1 MRGILI
7 GAIHKKGTFT
17 DDNGRSIDYDN
28 LVLQVQKPIE
38 NKLADDSNF
47 VQGVGYTI
55 ANDCK
60 CAWSERGNVFG
71 KDVSMKDI
79 GALVGTEIQYF
90 YNDKKKLEA
99 VII

>member
-17 DDNGRSIDYDN
+17 
-28 LVLQVQKPIE
+28 
-38 NKLADDSNF
+38 DDSNF

-79 GALVGTEIQYF
+79 GELVGTEIQYF